1 MPGINLWECTES
13 YPKVSIIL
21 INWKNEKYTKPCVES
36 LRKITYP
43 NYEII
48 IVDNESKG
56 KLQYRDK
63 RIRVVKSKHNLGFS
77 IANNIGVHY
86 ATGELV
92 LILNN
97 DTTVEPGFL
106 QPLVKELGEGA
117 GMTTPLIFYP
127 DGVLAY
133 AGGRIKKYGTYH
145 IGYGLDEAYANMLK
159 VKDVDYATGCCLLMS
174 KRLYQSLGGF
184 DEYMFIYMED
194 IDLSIRVRR
203 HGFAIRRV
211 PESRIVHHEG
221 MSTKHRNSR
230 FFRRLGEHHIL
241 YIAKKHGF
249 LDREYLARDAAH
261 AAKTIVESAIGDCF
275 GEALG
280 VIEGKIDYWRN
291 WR

>member
-1 MPGINLWECTES
+1 MPGKNLWECIES
-13 YPKVSIIL
+13 SPKVSIIL

-56 KLQYRDK
+56 KLRYRDK
-63 RIRVVKSKHNLGFS
+63 RIKVVKSKTNLGFS
-77 IANNIGVHY
+77 IANNVGVHY

-106 QPLVKELGEGA
+106 EPLVAELGEGV
-117 GMTTPLIFYP
+117 GMTTPIIFYP
-127 DGVLAY
+127 DGTLAY
-133 AGGRIKKYGTYH
+133 AGGALKKYGTYH
-145 IGYGLDEAYANMLK
+145 IGHGQEKPHFMFLK
-159 VKDVDYATGCCLLMS
+159 NREVDYATGCCFLM
-174 KRLYQSLGGF
+174 KRKFYQDLGGF
-184 DEYMFIYMED
+184 DEYMFIYLED
-194 IDLSIRVRR
+194 VDLSLRVRH
-203 HGFAIRRV
+203 HGFTINCIPA
-211 PESRIVHHEG
+211 SKIVHHEG
-221 MSTKHRNSR
+221 VSTKKRNSR

-249 LDREYLARDAAH
+249 LETEYLIRDAAH
-261 AAKTIVESAIGDCF
+261 AAKIIGESVLGDNF
-275 GEALG
+275 KEALG
-280 VIEGKIDYWRN
+280 VIEGKADFWRN